1 MSRQRDGAPGE
12 LPALG
17 ARVRLRR
24 DVDRLPP
31 FRVEAGATGAIT
43 TATEELIAMKMDLLV
58 PGAEEWNNEV
68 CWTPEEGEAITG
80 QGATSRQKIVAAFYA
95 DVEML
100 RPLRFCDHYRQ
111 RYAEK
116 VPIDEA
122 GEFMIGDYNEDGTVG
137 DDGEFK
143 VTLIELYGDRRWS
156 LYPHL
161 EAFGDGVGS
170 LHRAINDGL
179 LDVLRPPVNSRDEFA
194 RRLLSIGLID
204 RSDTPLPEGRS

>member
-1 MSRQRDGAPGE
+1 MNASD
-12 LPALG
+12 LPVLG

-24 DVDRLPP
+24 GIERFPH

-43 TATEELIAMKMDLLV
+43 IATEDLIAMKMDLLV
-58 PGAEEWNNEV
+58 PGAEEWDNEV
-68 CWTPEEGEAITG
+68 CWNPEEGEAITG
-80 QGATSRQKIVAAFYA
+80 PDATSRQKVVAAFYA
-95 DVEML
+95 DAEML
-100 RPLRFCDHYRQ
+100 RPLRFCDHHRQ

-116 VPIDEA
+116 VPISEV

-143 VTLIELYGDRRWS
+143 VTLIELHGDRRWS

-170 LHRAINDGL
+170 LRRAINDGL
-179 LDVLRPPVNSRDEFA
+179 LDVLRLPVNSRDEFA
-194 RRLLSIGLID
+194 RRLLAIGLVD
-204 RSDTPLPEGRS
+204 RSDTPLPEGGGS